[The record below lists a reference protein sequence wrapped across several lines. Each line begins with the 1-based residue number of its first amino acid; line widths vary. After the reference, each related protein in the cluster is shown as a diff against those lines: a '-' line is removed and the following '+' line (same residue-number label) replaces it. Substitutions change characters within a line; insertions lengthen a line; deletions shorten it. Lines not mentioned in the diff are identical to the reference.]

1 MSRKVSQ
8 SCQNEHD
15 TKVSE
20 IHRLA
25 SLLTTSLISVGQIR
39 PDSAIDPTLREQAI
53 GVSQELEFLCNSPIY
68 LQDDTWLELVSETLK
83 KLDRDRRMID
93 KSLALNSLNIPKI
106 KRILSK
112 FEPLRVHIQSWSL
125 FVGGVSPGGPLQ
137 RPEQMLFRL
146 KY

>member
-1 MSRKVSQ
+1 
-8 SCQNEHD
+8 
-15 TKVSE
+15 
-20 IHRLA
+20 
-25 SLLTTSLISVGQIR
+25 
-39 PDSAIDPTLREQAI
+39 
-53 GVSQELEFLCNSPIY
+53 
-68 LQDDTWLELVSETLK
+68 
-83 KLDRDRRMID
+83 MID